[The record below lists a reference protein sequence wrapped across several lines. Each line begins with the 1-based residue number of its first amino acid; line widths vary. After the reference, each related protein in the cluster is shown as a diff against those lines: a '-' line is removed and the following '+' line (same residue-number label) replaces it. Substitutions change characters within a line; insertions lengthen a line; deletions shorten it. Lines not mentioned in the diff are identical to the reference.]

1 MEYRSM
7 DKIGEKVSLLGFG
20 CMRFPKD
27 EQGEI
32 DEVLTEKMLDE
43 ALKCGVNYIDTAYLY
58 HNRTS
63 EDALGKLLKKYDRSS
78 YKLATKLPDWILDS
92 KEEAQ
97 KILEE
102 QLSKLQTDYIDFY
115 LLHAL
120 DARRWEHIKKL
131 DLISLCRQWQRA
143 GKIRHLGFSFH
154 DGYEV
159 FEEIIKAE
167 NWDFCQIQLNYMDA
181 DFQAGE
187 RGYRLT
193 EELGIPLIVMEPI
206 RGGMLVNLPKDL
218 AERFHQVDKEASLA
232 SWALRWA
239 ASHSNVKVILSG
251 MSSYENVLDNLN
263 TFKEYKPLGEEEAAA
278 VRDVQKELL
287 NRVKSRCT
295 GCGYCM
301 PCPFGVNI
309 PENFQFYN
317 ACSLFDD
324 ARSRR
329 LYYGMGKT
337 QSTACRECGKC
348 EKACP
353 QHIKIREELKN
364 VTDFF
369 QPEEGC

>member
-20 CMRFPKD
+20 CMRFPKN

-32 DEVLTEKMLDE
+32 DEALSEKMLDE
-43 ALKCGVNYIDTAYLY
+43 AVRQGVNYIDTAYLY

-63 EDALGKLLKKYDRSS
+63 EDALGRLLKKYDRSS

-92 KEEAQ
+92 REEAQ
-97 KILEE
+97 KILDE

-131 DLISLCRQWQRA
+131 DLVGLCRQWQRE
-143 GKIRHLGFSFH
+143 GKIRYLGFSFH
-154 DGYEV
+154 DGYDV
-159 FEEIIKAE
+159 FEEIARSE
-167 NWDFCQIQLNYMDA
+167 EWDFCQIQLNYMDTE
-181 DFQAGE
+181 FQAGE

-193 EELGIPLIVMEPI
+193 EELNIPLIVMEPI
-206 RGGMLVNLPKDL
+206 RGGMLVNLPEDL
-218 AERFHQVDKEASLA
+218 TDRFRQVDKEASLA

-239 ASHSNVKVILSG
+239 ASHPNVKVILSG

-263 TFKEYKPLGEEEAAA
+263 TFTQYKPLSEEEAAA

-287 NRVKSRCT
+287 RRVKSRCT

-337 QSTACRECGKC
+337 QSAACRECGKC

-353 QHIKIREELKN
+353 QHIKIREELKK
-364 VTDFF
+364 VTEFF
-369 QPEEGC
+369 QPQNN